1 MDRATVG
8 LCRNSFVRMRSA
20 IERAIE
26 KQRLWE
32 GACLLSDALHY
43 ARKMDRHLERLQA
56 AMARISADR
65 RVKKLSWPEPDFD
78 EIAAAVESEYAWI
91 VERMSVLMPQLPA
104 KPEELPDYRGQFL
117 HTVTEQV
124 FEYVLKGD
132 PVSLARTL
140 PGAFAGCFA
149 MHDALRPTDFN
160 PEDPWLEASLSV
172 AFSPIMDLIELSG
185 YSYVLSEAFPD
196 KSTWPTVA
204 AVWDRALGAV
214 QGGALA
220 KQVAAIVSFSK
231 NQFFSIA
238 PRAVL
243 RTTWQQRVEEVLR
256 TLPVKPDRQGFGVH
270 YNVDHASAFVRAVFH
285 PDSIG
290 MMEDGADIFA
300 AMYLL
305 ARQDIPA
312 NSVHR
317 QAVDLVRR
325 IAQEER
331 RTGQS
336 EDADDPDTND

>member
-1 MDRATVG
+1 MARLDYVGRLRVLCVLQAANWADKLNRSTLQTAVDSVDWRNRSAPYDLGLHAYSLAPSGSQSDSALSNLWTDSKCRLLCNCGELLAQQDAEALDRATVG

-32 GACLLSDALHY
+32 GACLLSDALHD

-124 FEYVLKGD
+124 FDNVLKGD

-204 AVWDRALGAV
+204 AVWDRAWR
-214 QGGALA
+214 
-220 KQVAAIVSFSK
+220 S
-231 NQFFSIA
+231 
-238 PRAVL
+238 PRRCSGETGRRDCVL
-243 RTTWQQRVEEVLR
+243 LKEPVL
-256 TLPVKPDRQGFGVH
+256 
-270 YNVDHASAFVRAVFH
+270 
-285 PDSIG
+285 
-290 MMEDGADIFA
+290 
-300 AMYLL
+300 
-305 ARQDIPA
+305 
-312 NSVHR
+312 
-317 QAVDLVRR
+317 
-325 IAQEER
+325 
-331 RTGQS
+331 
-336 EDADDPDTND
+336 